1 MKGPWVKLW
10 RELPSDEK
18 LLAVIADHGDK
29 AFRVW
34 IVLITRAN
42 DGQITDKRKILA
54 ALCDAREKKFNS
66 IISDMADLGMVD
78 ISEESI
84 ISIPNWVKYQEGKST
99 PRMRAF
105 RERHVTHDVTPMLR
119 TSPVTQRVEEKR
131 GEEKRREN
139 IRALEVLTPET
150 EPEEAPKPK
159 PETRFRPPT
168 LQEVSAYFSEKKTT
182 IDPAQFLAY
191 YEARGWA
198 KIKNWRACLTT
209 WEGREDAK
217 PKEGALG
224 LREADAWKSEE
235 QDAWRKEIDAKG
247 GR

>member
-119 TSPVTQRVEEKR
+119 TSPVTQRV
-131 GEEKRREN
+131 
-139 IRALEVLTPET
+139 
-150 EPEEAPKPK
+150 
-159 PETRFRPPT
+159 
-168 LQEVSAYFSEKKTT
+168 
-182 IDPAQFLAY
+182 
-191 YEARGWA
+191 
-198 KIKNWRACLTT
+198 
-209 WEGREDAK
+209 
-217 PKEGALG
+217 
-224 LREADAWKSEE
+224 
-235 QDAWRKEIDAKG
+235 
-247 GR
+247 